1 MPTSNRNNNAPKSG
15 SVTGRLR
22 NNLASYNP
30 LSRKG
35 RFKVSSK
42 SPSQFARNNTN
53 LRRNLLK
60 SKKYN
65 NKTKF
70 QSLRS
75 KYKEANRLAK
85 LEAISSSY
93 KNNLQKYIRY
103 EDERRRKERAEAL
116 REAHEAPAYLSVL
129 GSKIPIEPS
138 EAQMTERLK
147 AVDNYYPE
155 RQKTTYEQSKKRGP
169 KGTKKE
175 IKRIRRGLRA
185 TKNKEQKM
193 YPYLGLPENINNY
206 YYRANNVPQMVKN
219 SHLASNRSIYGVEP
233 TPSHYPKFR
242 PVITPKKKPSRF
254 KVSRVTYNE

>member
-1 MPTSNRNNNAPKSG
+1 MPASNRNNAAKSR

-35 RFKVSSK
+35 RSKVSSR

-60 SKKYN
+60 LKKNN

-75 KYKEANRLAK
+75 KYKEGNRLAK
-85 LEAISSSY
+85 LEAISRSHR
-93 KNNLQKYIRY
+93 NNLQKYILY

-116 REAHEAPAYLSVL
+116 REAHEAPAYLVFP
-129 GSKIPIEPS
+129 GSRISIEPS
-138 EAQMTERLK
+138 KAQMAERLK
-147 AVDNYYPE
+147 AVDNLFPE
-155 RQKTTYEQSKKRGP
+155 RQITTFEQSKRSGP

-175 IKRIRRGLRA
+175 IQRIRRGLRG
-185 TKNKEQKM
+185 TKNKKQKM
-193 YPYLGLPENINNY
+193 YPYIGLPENINNY
-206 YYRANNVPQMVKN
+206 YYRANNVPQRVKN
-219 SHLASNRSIYGVEP
+219 SHLASNRAIYGVEP

-242 PVITPKKKPSRF
+242 PVLTPKKKPNRF
-254 KVSRVTYNE
+254 QISTVTYNE